1 MSSIWLL
8 NCHRQNTW
16 STKGLHSC
24 LLLLESRFARFIQ
37 FIVKRHNMI
46 HNGFVPIHLTNLYL
60 TEQCK
65 VVCAMCLSVQK
76 YVTKLAQ
83 QRTCCMCLQLVAP
96 YLPGN
101 KQKKQTTKKN
111 KPCLQCNISWFIS
124 SSVNIH
130 CRCPVLR
137 FYFIT
142 PCIHEP
148 QTAGQ
153 GEPCPLEAHQSHWQV

>member
-1 MSSIWLL
+1 MGSMSSIWLL

-101 KQKKQTTKKN
+101 KQKKQTTKKKTTLVYN
-111 KPCLQCNISWFIS
+111 AISHGSFQA
-124 SSVNIH
+124 
-130 CRCPVLR
+130 R
-137 FYFIT
+137 
-142 PCIHEP
+142 
-148 QTAGQ
+148 
-153 GEPCPLEAHQSHWQV
+153 